1 MMREGTKHE
10 GDGVIARAVVLSE
23 TMRRAT
29 HRRAFQHALAEF
41 VAIVRSVPDYPRA
54 TFSLDDTHSLTAAAQ
69 SVIDDIERRVS
80 TQDDR
85 AGVQVALVEAVYAIR
100 GGLEE
105 IDRWQRHFL
114 AVR

>member
-1 MMREGTKHE
+1 MTREGTKHE

-41 VAIVRSVPDYPRA
+41 VAIVRSVPDYPPA
-54 TFSLDDTHSLTAAAQ
+54 TFSFDEAHSLTAAAQ